1 MEPPSWSARFNR
13 LRQLFWLFALLT
25 IGYMIWARN
34 YLSPLSA
41 GEIVQFEV
49 AKTISKAQSII
60 QEWKSTG
67 KYDQGIKSTSL
78 AYLFIILYTLAIGLG
93 CRFISAC
100 TGNEILTKGG
110 RGFAWLIILA
120 TVCDIIENIAMSRT
134 LAGDFSRVNILL
146 VYNLA
151 RIKFSIVIVC
161 LLYILACTLYWAIG
175 KITGGEKGKG

>member
-1 MEPPSWSARFNR
+1 M
-13 LRQLFWLFALLT
+13 LLT
-25 IGYMIWARN
+25 IGYMIWVRN

-49 AKTISKAQSII
+49 AKTVAKAQSII

-67 KYDQGIKSTSL
+67 KYEQGIKSTSL

-93 CRFISAC
+93 CRFVSAC

-110 RGFAWLIILA
+110 RGFAWLIIVA
-120 TVCDIIENIAMSRT
+120 TICDIIENITLSKTLLGIVSR
-134 LAGDFSRVNILL
+134 GNVLL

-151 RIKFSIVIVC
+151 RIKFSIFIVC
-161 LLYILACTLYWAIG
+161 LLFILACGLYWVVARLA
-175 KITGGEKGKG
+175 GEKQ